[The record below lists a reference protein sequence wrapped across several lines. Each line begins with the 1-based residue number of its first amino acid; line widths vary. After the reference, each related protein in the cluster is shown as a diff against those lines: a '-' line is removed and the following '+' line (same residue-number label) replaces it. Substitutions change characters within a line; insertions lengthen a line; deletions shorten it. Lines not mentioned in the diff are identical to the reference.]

1 MNSHIH
7 IPHKPFQTILTI
19 TSNPFLAFSTI
30 DSTTMLVLLIN
41 VFAFKFI
48 NGFIYFGMHITIT
61 KRLCD
66 DILHVDLLLLLV
78 VMVI

>member
-19 TSNPFLAFSTI
+19 TLAFSTI

-48 NGFIYFGMHITIT
+48 NGFIYFGMHITIP
-61 KRLCD
+61 KRLRD